1 MRHLL
6 IFGHLFNHSK
16 RLLPVGVCAGSSAT
30 RET

>member
-6 IFGHLFNHSK
+6 AFLGLFNLNK